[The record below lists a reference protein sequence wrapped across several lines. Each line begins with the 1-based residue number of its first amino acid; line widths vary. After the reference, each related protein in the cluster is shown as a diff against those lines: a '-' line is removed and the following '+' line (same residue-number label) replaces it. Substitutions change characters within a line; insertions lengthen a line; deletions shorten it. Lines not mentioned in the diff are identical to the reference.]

1 MVQEIYLIDDNK
13 ELQITLKELFKND
26 KEYRFTNVST
36 ENLETALKNI
46 PSLIIINE
54 DTIKLDIVE
63 MCKKI
68 KQDEDNSITPIIV
81 LSSNTEHNHR
91 IELLKLFT

>member
-1 MVQEIYLIDDNK
+1 MVQEIYIIDEDK
-13 ELQITLKELFKND
+13 ELKEILKRMFKND
-26 KEYRFTNVST
+26 KEYRFTSVST
-36 ENLETALKNI
+36 DNLEIALKNI

-54 DTIKLDIVE
+54 DTIKVDIVE

-81 LSSNTEHNHR
+81 LSSN
-91 IELLKLFT
+91 KFTF